1 MYFINQIWSKLRYLL
16 LISFVFYKKNDGLKH
31 NFLIVFTKK
40 LTTLSNKAVVMKHH
54 CRNLYLEFHKPVRP
68 HLLMYLILTLKL
80 ESYVINNVI
89 RFNFRLKSFTCS
101 TICRKT
107 GKSYFTVM
115 SHTNCYILT
124 RTHITCVCLHINSHA
139 YFVDCI

>member
-1 MYFINQIWSKLRYLL
+1 
-16 LISFVFYKKNDGLKH
+16 
-31 NFLIVFTKK
+31 
-40 LTTLSNKAVVMKHH
+40 
-54 CRNLYLEFHKPVRP
+54 
-68 HLLMYLILTLKL
+68 MYLILTLKL

-139 YFVDCI
+139 YFVDCIWLRPWEKGLVAFFTKQRNDVTNILTLIHDVVRKVESIKRVIFIASSIFYHVFINSTRYFGLTL